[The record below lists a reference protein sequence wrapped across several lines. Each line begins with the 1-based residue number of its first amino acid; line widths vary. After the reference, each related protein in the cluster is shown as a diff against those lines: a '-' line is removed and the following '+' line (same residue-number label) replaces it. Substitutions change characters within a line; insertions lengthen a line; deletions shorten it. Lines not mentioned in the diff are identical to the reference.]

1 MAIDYA
7 NGEYHAANSVTT
19 ANIPI
24 TISAWAT
31 KAGLGLQE
39 LIGGSYVTGS
49 GSPHRHVIGVNAA
62 DNAIFQQKGFVGTFQ
77 PATTNV
83 ITADTWHHYLGRQN
97 AVNYREAVLDGDLA
111 NKGANAGSQTSNAN
125 DSVVIGAR
133 AETSNQD
140 WIGKVQEF
148 AIWNAYL
155 TDGEVVALSKGY
167 SPKLVRNKN
176 LVFYAPLVQ
185 MHPRGAL
192 LPGGVFDEVQGV
204 RLILNGAG
212 GGTTGHHRAIYPE
225 DTWPIPPSI
234 PYVPPGDLV
243 MATKEFHER
252 SRPLALQQPWQTVLA
267 AGAIDGTDNAGAD
280 ITNPD
285 TQISGADHVFLK
297 IDKQG
302 TFVQFRL
309 KYDASLTG
317 ITNPVIQVFGRFNN
331 EEGWQRLKNLSNET
345 DVTLTT
351 AANDVTD
358 ATWAW
363 THPGYLDQTVDLDGT
378 DEIIVGVKTALAA
391 GLGGDVS
398 TAVVEAKRIGGIRTF

>member
-1 MAIDYA
+1 MAIDYDD
-7 NGEYHAANSVTT
+7 GEYHNAQDAAVVG
-19 ANIPI
+19 PPL
-24 TISAWAT
+24 TISAWFNKDGGST
-31 KAGLGLQE
+31 VE
-39 LIGGSYVTGS
+39 LIGGEYAKGA
-49 GSPHRHVIGVNAA
+49 GGNRHRYAVGTNVA
-62 DNAIFQQKGFVGTFQ
+62 DRFTFQTVGFVGTFT
-77 PATTNV
+77 AITTNT
-83 ITADTWHHYLGRQN
+83 ITPGTWHHGLGRTSGV
-97 AVNYREAVLDGDLA
+97 AYREAVLDGDIG
-111 NKGANAGSQTSNAN
+111 NKGANTGNQTAAV
-125 DSVVIGAR
+125 DSIIIGAR
-133 AETSNQD
+133 GETASQD
-140 WIGKVQEF
+140 WIGRVQEF
-148 AIWNAYL
+148 AMWNAYL
-155 TDGEVVALSKGY
+155 NDDEAIALSKGF
-167 SPKLVRNKN
+167 SPKLVRHQD
-176 LVFYAPLVQ
+176 LVFYAPMVVPHPVFGLV
-185 MHPRGAL
+185 MGNL
-192 LPGGVFDEVQGV
+192 TDEVQGV
-204 RLILNGAG
+204 RLLATGAG
-212 GGTTGHHRAIYPE
+212 IPTAAHNRMIYPE

-234 PYVPPGDLV
+234 PYVSPGDLV

-285 TQISGADHVFLK
+285 TQISGADHLFLK

-331 EEGWQRLKNLSNET
+331 EEGWQRLKNLSDST
-345 DVTLTT
+345 DVTLST

-378 DEIIVGVKTALAA
+378 DEIIVGVKTALA
-391 GLGGDVS
+391 GSVGDVS